1 MSPLPCQSDL
11 HENIFEIAI
20 HCICCQS
27 SAGFAPWTLDESAI
41 LYMGVHLDFLGT
53 TPKGFKKR
61 VDDGLSPQTESADNS
76 SNGGSLHALQSAA
89 STLIELIEFF
99 LFKVALLVIFIAGL
113 YRLVRRE
120 VARGD

>member
-1 MSPLPCQSDL
+1 M
-11 HENIFEIAI
+11 AR
-20 HCICCQS
+20 
-27 SAGFAPWTLDESAI
+27 AI
-41 LYMGVHLDFLGT
+41 LRMGVHLDPFGT
-53 TPKGFKKR
+53 TPKGSKKR

-76 SNGGSLHALQSAA
+76 SSGGSLHALLSAV

-120 VARGD
+120 VGRGN